1 MNRSQSSSLI
11 LSLITIGAIN
21 ITPLLQVSVTES
33 QKEEPTLQTGVLT
46 EKQKHHSKL
55 YKEYRR
61 DNKIPEQAAKYDFDF
76 GMTVGTGL
84 PGGMP
89 GVPPPTLSERITK
102 LTCDSDAVVVG
113 EVKSKSSQLTE
124 DQDFIF
130 TDYELSVEDVIKN
143 NPSDPVAPHTEITV
157 SNPGGKIQLNNRI
170 VEAKV
175 LSFPALVVGK
185 RYLLFLK
192 STSIAGGYRAV
203 NTEGRLSLTND
214 QVETIPIPNTRI
226 NDRNKPKPMNLGQAP
241 SFLAQVRE
249 AVASGCAGKKN

>member
-1 MNRSQSSSLI
+1 MDRSQSSSLI
-11 LSLITIGAIN
+11 LSLIALGAIN
-21 ITPLLQVSVTES
+21 ITPLLQVSATQS
-33 QKEEPTLQTGVLT
+33 QKEEPTLQSGVLT

-55 YKEYRR
+55 YKEYRS
-61 DNKIPEQAAKYDFDF
+61 DKKIPETDFDF
-76 GMTVGTGL
+76 GMTVGIGF
-84 PGGMP
+84 PGGSP

-157 SNPGGKIQLNNRI
+157 TNPGGRIQINNRI
-170 VEAKV
+170 VEATV
-175 LSFPALVVGK
+175 LSFPPLVVGK

-203 NTEGRLSLTND
+203 NSEGRLSLTND
-214 QVETIPIPNTRI
+214 QVETIPIPNNRI
-226 NDRNKPKPMNLGQAP
+226 NDWNKPKPKNLGQAP